1 MTPRRGIGRR
11 PRRGGWVSL
20 ARAAALLSAAV
31 ALAFVVIVAVLLN
44 PPRERPAAA
53 DVVVVIA
60 GSSDGRHELAAELI
74 RAGVADNLVVSHPGG
89 RRGDPVGYDLCRG
102 EGIPEGVDIWCMKPQ
117 PPTTTGEVQTFERLA
132 QEQGWR
138 TAVATTNRPHHY
150 RVRLNF
156 SQCSSVQASVA
167 SIAELYPREVPY
179 LVAREI
185 GGFAKHFLTRPCR

>member
-1 MTPRRGIGRR
+1 MTSRRGIGRR
-11 PRRGGWVSL
+11 RRRRGWASL
-20 ARAAALLSAAV
+20 ARAAALLSAAA
-31 ALAFVVIVAVLLN
+31 ALALVVVVVVLLN
-44 PPRERPAAA
+44 PPRERPTNA

-60 GSSDGRHELAAELI
+60 GSSDGRHELAAELVH
-74 RAGVADNLVVSHPGG
+74 AGVADNLVVSHPGG
-89 RRGDPVGYDLCRG
+89 RRGDPVGYALCRG
-102 EGIPEGVDIWCMKPQ
+102 EGVPENINIWCMDPQ

-132 QEQGWR
+132 REQGWR

-156 SQCSSVQASVA
+156 SQCSSVRATVA
-167 SIAELYPREVPY
+167 SISELSPRETPY